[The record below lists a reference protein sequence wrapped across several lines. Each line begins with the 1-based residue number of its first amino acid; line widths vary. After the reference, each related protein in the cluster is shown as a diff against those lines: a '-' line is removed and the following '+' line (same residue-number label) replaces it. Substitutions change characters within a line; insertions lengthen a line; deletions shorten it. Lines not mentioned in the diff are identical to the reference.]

1 MKRALVCAAFGLT
14 VSAVVAQ
21 DNFRG
26 VGRPATAAEVSAW
39 DIDVRADFKG
49 LPAGLGSVAK
59 GQGVW
64 DAKCASCHGVF
75 AESNEV
81 FPPIVGGTAPGDM
94 QAGRVGGLT
103 SGAESSRTTLMKLA
117 QLSSLW
123 DYINRAMPW
132 NAPKSLTS
140 DEVYAVTAYILNLGD
155 IVPADFVLSDKNI
168 AATQAKLP
176 NRNGLM
182 RDHGLWSLRG
192 KPDVNAPACMS
203 NCNPQVRVESQLPE
217 YARNAHGN
225 LADQMRQL
233 GGVRGA
239 VTGSTVAANAV
250 PVAASGA
257 DELIKRYACFTCHAT
272 NTRLLGPSFTEVSKK
287 YAADANAAKYL
298 AAKVQAGGQGVWGS
312 IAMPAQTA
320 VSAAD
325 AAVLAQWILAI
336 K

>member
-1 MKRALVCAAFGLT
+1 MKRALVCFAFGLA
-14 VSAVVAQ
+14 VSAAVAQ
-21 DNFRG
+21 DTFRG
-26 VGRPATAAEVSAW
+26 IGRPATPAEVSAW

-49 LPAGLGSVAK
+49 LPTGSGSVAK

-81 FPPIVGGTAPGDM
+81 FPPIVGGTTPGDV
-94 QAGRVGGLT
+94 QAGRVSGLT

-132 NAPKSLTS
+132 NAPKSLTT

-176 NRNGLM
+176 NRKGLM
-182 RDHGLWSLRG
+182 RDHGLWSVRG
-192 KPDVNAPACMS
+192 KPDVQATACMT
-203 NCNPQVRVESQLPE
+203 NCNPQVRVESELPE

-225 LADQMRQL
+225 LADQMRLL

-239 VTGSTVAANAV
+239 ATTSAVTAQAA
-250 PVAASGA
+250 PVAVSGA
-257 DELIKRYACFTCHAT
+257 DNLIKQHACVACHAV
-272 NTRLLGPSFTEVSKK
+272 NTRLFGPSFTEVSKK

-298 AAKVQAGGQGVWGS
+298 AAKVQAGGQGVWGP

-325 AAVLAQWILAI
+325 AAQLAQWILGI

>member
-1 MKRALVCAAFGLT
+1 MKRALICFAFGLT
-14 VSAVVAQ
+14 LSAVAAQ
-21 DNFRG
+21 DTFRG
-26 VGRPATAAEVSAW
+26 VGRPATPAEISAW

-49 LPAGLGSVAK
+49 LPAGSGSVAK
-59 GQGVW
+59 GQGIW

-81 FPPIVGGTAPGDM
+81 FPPIVGGTTADDM
-94 QAGRVGGLT
+94 QAGRVSGLT

-132 NAPKSLTS
+132 NAPKSLTT

-155 IVPADFVLSDKNI
+155 IVPSDFVLSDKNI

-182 RDHGLWSLRG
+182 HDHGLWSVRG
-192 KPDVNAPACMS
+192 KPDVQVSACMA
-203 NCNPQVRVESQLPE
+203 NCNPQVSVESALPE

-225 LADQMRQL
+225 LADQMRLL
-233 GGVRGA
+233 GGVRGVA
-239 VTGSTVAANAV
+239 TAGVAAAQAAPAAV
-250 PVAASGA
+250 SGA
-257 DELIKRYACFTCHAT
+257 ENLIKQHACVACHAV
-272 NTRLLGPSFTEVSKK
+272 NARLLGPSFTEISKK

-320 VSAAD
+320 VSASE
-325 AAVLAQWILAI
+325 AAALAQWILSI